1 MELQVS
7 KNKNL
12 LKNIKNRAYKS
23 GKTMGQCRGEARKN
37 KDTTSRN
44 SRKTGILVDENIRS
58 NGS

>member
-1 MELQVS
+1 ME
-7 KNKNL
+7 
-12 LKNIKNRAYKS
+12 
-23 GKTMGQCRGEARKN
+23 QCRGEARKN